1 MTTVNALEIRNHLGG
16 VLDRLEGNGEPILV
30 SKGRRIRAVLISPE
44 DFQRRF
50 LDLQTQERKRELLQK
65 IRSYR
70 DHAQGDKPSVDVL
83 RELRGYDR

>member
-1 MTTVNALEIRNHLGG
+1 MTTVNALEMRNHLGG
-16 VLDRLEGNGEPILV
+16 VLDRLEENGEPILV
-30 SKGRRIRAVLISPE
+30 SKGRRIRAVLVTPE

-50 LDLQTQERKRELLQK
+50 LDLQTQERRQELLEK

-70 DHAQGDKPSVDVL
+70 DQAQGKRSSLDVL